1 MSDDSIFGGLKN
13 QVADYAKT
21 LGRKALSSAGDQ
33 VDKIADRFDGSGG
46 GSGGSSGEAA
56 KAGAEEIAEGK
67 SPAKAAL
74 SAAAAGAK
82 DKIKG
87 AFGGGSGGSGGSGD
101 FKFSNIVET
110 ADVGVPLSVAYN
122 AFTSFEDWPD
132 FMKKVENVEWTDD
145 VKLSVKGQA
154 VWSHRTWE
162 ATITE
167 QVPDSHIVWESTGS
181 KGYISG
187 SVSFHEVTPTLTR
200 IIAIGEY
207 HKQGFVEGVGALWFT
222 VPRRFRLELKF
233 FVHHVMTQTI
243 LDQEGV
249 EGWRGEIRDGELVT
263 SHEDALEEE
272 QAQAEEGDDEYEDAA
287 PQDEG
292 EADEESPE
300 TAEDEEPAEGYE
312 DEPAEDEPAE
322 DYEDE
327 PAEYEPEDEE
337 PAEDEPADEE
347 PAEDEPEEEPAEDEP
362 ADEEPAEG
370 EEEPVEDA
378 DEPVEYEE
386 GEPEE
391 YEESTE
397 DEEGRQ

>member
-33 VDKIADRFDGSGG
+33 VDKIADRFDGAGGEG
-46 GSGGSSGEAA
+46 GSTNEAA

-74 SAAAAGAK
+74 SAATAGAK

-87 AFGGGSGGSGGSGD
+87 AFGGGSSGSGGSGD

-132 FMKKVENVEWTDD
+132 FMKKVENVERTDD

-207 HKQGFVEGVGALWFT
+207 HKQGFVEGIGALWFT

-233 FVHHVMTQTI
+233 FVHHVMTQTM

-272 QAQAEEGDDEYEDAA
+272 QAQAEEAEQADESDEEYEDAA
-287 PQDEG
+287 PY
-292 EADEESPE
+292 
-300 TAEDEEPAEGYE
+300 EEPAE
-312 DEPAEDEPAE
+312 
-322 DYEDE
+322 
-327 PAEYEPEDEE
+327 
-337 PAEDEPADEE
+337 
-347 PAEDEPEEEPAEDEP
+347 EEEPAEDEGEVDEEASADEEPADVEYDDEAADDDEPADEAP
-362 ADEEPAEG
+362 ADEEPVDDVPADDDEGAEY
-370 EEEPVEDA
+370 EEEATDDAEEPVED
-378 DEPVEYEE
+378 VE
-386 GEPEE
+386 GEPEQ

>member
-33 VDKIADRFDGSGG
+33 VDKIADKFDGS
-46 GSGGSSGEAA
+46 SDDSDSKSEAA

-74 SAAAAGAK
+74 SAATAGAK

-87 AFGGGSGGSGGSGD
+87 VFGGGSGGSGGSGD

-132 FMKKVENVEWTDD
+132 FMKKVESVERTDD

-154 VWSHRTWE
+154 VWSHRKWE

-167 QVPDSHIVWESTGS
+167 QVPDSHIVWESTGD

-187 SVSFHEVTPTLTR
+187 SVSFHEVAPRLTR

-207 HKQGFVEGVGALWFT
+207 HKQGFMEGVGALWFT

-233 FVHHVMTQTI
+233 FVHHVMTQTM
-243 LDQEGV
+243 LEQDEV
-249 EGWRGEIRDGELVT
+249 EGWRGEIRDGELVQ

-272 QAQAEEGDDEYEDAA
+272 QAEEESGDEDASEEYEDAA
-287 PQDEG
+287 PEEEPEDEASYD
-292 EADEESPE
+292 EDADAEEAEEEPVDEAEEPVEDDPDAPADEP
-300 TAEDEEPAEGYE
+300 ADEEPADDGGENEALDEEYEDAPVE
-312 DEPAEDEPAE
+312 DEPVEDEPVE
-322 DYEDE
+322 YEDE
-327 PAEYEPEDEE
+327 PAEYE
-337 PAEDEPADEE
+337 A
-347 PAEDEPEEEPAEDEP
+347 
-362 ADEEPAEG
+362 
-370 EEEPVEDA
+370 
-378 DEPVEYEE
+378 
-386 GEPEE
+386 
-391 YEESTE
+391 STE

>member
-13 QVADYAKT
+13 QLGEYAKT

-33 VDKIADRFDGSGG
+33 VDKISDRFDSAGG
-46 GSGGSSGEAA
+46 DSDAKSEAA
-56 KAGAEEIAEGK
+56 KAGAEEIAQGK

-74 SAAAAGAK
+74 SAATAGAK

-87 AFGGGSGGSGGSGD
+87 VFGGGSGGSGGSGD

-132 FMKKVENVEWTDD
+132 FMKKVESVEWTDD

-154 VWSHRTWE
+154 VWSHRKWE

-167 QVPDSHIVWESTGS
+167 QVPDSHIVWESTGD

-187 SVSFHEVTPTLTR
+187 SVSFHEVAPRLTR

-233 FVHHVMTQTI
+233 FVHHVMTQTM
-243 LDQEGV
+243 LEQDEV
-249 EGWRGEIRDGELVT
+249 EGWRGEIRDGELVK
-263 SHEDALEEE
+263 SHEEALEDER
-272 QAQAEEGDDEYEDAA
+272 AQAESEDEDTSDEYQDPEEEAPEDEDEEYEDE
-287 PQDEG
+287 PVE
-292 EADEESPE
+292 EAE
-300 TAEDEEPAEGYE
+300 EDEEPLEEDPEASEEEPADDGGESEGEVPDEEYEDEPVEYEDEPVEYE
-312 DEPAEDEPAE
+312 DEPAES
-322 DYEDE
+322 
-327 PAEYEPEDEE
+327 
-337 PAEDEPADEE
+337 
-347 PAEDEPEEEPAEDEP
+347 
-362 ADEEPAEG
+362 
-370 EEEPVEDA
+370 
-378 DEPVEYEE
+378 EPVEYED
-386 GEPEE
+386 EPEE

-397 DEEGRQ
+397 EEEGRR

>member
-13 QVADYAKT
+13 QLGEYAKT

-33 VDKIADRFDGSGG
+33 VDKISDRFDSAGG
-46 GSGGSSGEAA
+46 DSDAKSEAA
-56 KAGAEEIAEGK
+56 KAGAEEIAQGK

-74 SAAAAGAK
+74 SAATAGAK

-87 AFGGGSGGSGGSGD
+87 VFGGGSGGSGGSGD

-132 FMKKVENVEWTDD
+132 FMKKVESVEWTDD

-154 VWSHRTWE
+154 VWSHRKWE
-162 ATITE
+162 ATIIE
-167 QVPDSHIVWESTGS
+167 QVPDSHIVWESTGD

-187 SVSFHEVTPTLTR
+187 SVSFHEVAPRLTR

-233 FVHHVMTQTI
+233 FVHHVMTQTM
-243 LDQEGV
+243 LEQDEV
-249 EGWRGEIRDGELVT
+249 EGWRGEIRDGELVK
-263 SHEDALEEE
+263 SHEEALEDER
-272 QAQAEEGDDEYEDAA
+272 AQAESEDEDTSDEYQDPEEEAPEDEDEEYEDE
-287 PQDEG
+287 PVE
-292 EADEESPE
+292 EAE
-300 TAEDEEPAEGYE
+300 EDEEPLEEDPEASEEEPADDGGESEGEVPDEEYEDEPVEYEDEPVEYE
-312 DEPAEDEPAE
+312 DEPAES
-322 DYEDE
+322 
-327 PAEYEPEDEE
+327 
-337 PAEDEPADEE
+337 
-347 PAEDEPEEEPAEDEP
+347 
-362 ADEEPAEG
+362 
-370 EEEPVEDA
+370 
-378 DEPVEYEE
+378 EPVEYED
-386 GEPEE
+386 EPEE

-397 DEEGRQ
+397 EEEGRR

>member
-21 LGRKALSSAGDQ
+21 LGRKVLSSAGDQ
-33 VDKIADRFDGSGG
+33 VDKIADRFDGAGGDG
-46 GSGGSSGEAA
+46 GSTSEAA
-56 KAGAEEIAEGK
+56 KAGAEEIAQGN

-74 SAAAAGAK
+74 SAATAGAK

-87 AFGGGSGGSGGSGD
+87 VFGGGSGGSGDSGD

-110 ADVGVPLSVAYN
+110 AEVGVPLSVAYN

-132 FMKKVENVEWTDD
+132 FMKKVENVERTDD

-167 QVPDSHIVWESTGS
+167 QVPDSHIVWESTGE

-187 SVSFHEVTPTLTR
+187 SVSFHEVAPRLTR

-233 FVHHVMTQTI
+233 FVHHVMTQTM
-243 LDQEGV
+243 LEQDEV
-249 EGWRGEIRDGELVT
+249 EGWRGEIRDGELVQ

-272 QAQAEEGDDEYEDAA
+272 QALAEEAEEADDEYEDAA
-287 PQDEG
+287 PY
-292 EADEESPE
+292 EEP
-300 TAEDEEPAEGYE
+300 AEDEEPAD
-312 DEPAEDEPAE
+312 DEELEAAEDEA
-322 DYEDE
+322 DDE
-327 PAEYEPEDEE
+327 APVDEE
-337 PAEDEPADEE
+337 PADDEYADEEPADEE
-347 PAEDEPEEEPAEDEP
+347 PADDVPEED
-362 ADEEPAEG
+362 DEEAEY
-370 EEEPVEDA
+370 EEEATDDA
-378 DEPVEYEE
+378 DEPVEYEKD
-386 GEPEE
+386 EPEE

>member
-33 VDKIADRFDGSGG
+33 VDKIADRFDGAGGEG
-46 GSGGSSGEAA
+46 GSTNEAA

-74 SAAAAGAK
+74 SAATAGAK

-87 AFGGGSGGSGGSGD
+87 AFGGGSSGSGGSGD

-132 FMKKVENVEWTDD
+132 FMKKVENVERTDD

-207 HKQGFVEGVGALWFT
+207 HKQGFVEGIGALWFT

-233 FVHHVMTQTI
+233 FVHHVMTQTM

-272 QAQAEEGDDEYEDAA
+272 QAQAEEAEQADESDEEYEDAA
-287 PQDEG
+287 PY
-292 EADEESPE
+292 
-300 TAEDEEPAEGYE
+300 EEPAE
-312 DEPAEDEPAE
+312 
-322 DYEDE
+322 
-327 PAEYEPEDEE
+327 
-337 PAEDEPADEE
+337 
-347 PAEDEPEEEPAEDEP
+347 EEEPAEDEGEVDEEASADEEPADVEYDDEAADDDEPADEAP
-362 ADEEPAEG
+362 ADEEPVDDVPADDDEGAEY
-370 EEEPVEDA
+370 EEEATDDAEVPVED
-378 DEPVEYEE
+378 VE
-386 GEPEE
+386 GEPEQ

>member
-13 QVADYAKT
+13 QLGEYAKT

-33 VDKIADRFDGSGG
+33 VDKISDRFDSAGG
-46 GSGGSSGEAA
+46 DSDAKSEAA
-56 KAGAEEIAEGK
+56 KAGAEEIAQGK

-74 SAAAAGAK
+74 SAATAGAK

-87 AFGGGSGGSGGSGD
+87 VFGGGSGGSGGSGD

-132 FMKKVENVEWTDD
+132 FMKKVESVEWTDD

-154 VWSHRTWE
+154 VWSHRKWE

-167 QVPDSHIVWESTGS
+167 QVPDSHIVWESTGD

-187 SVSFHEVTPTLTR
+187 SVSFHEVAPRLTR

-233 FVHHVMTQTI
+233 FVHHVMTQTM
-243 LDQEGV
+243 LEQDEV
-249 EGWRGEIRDGELVT
+249 EGWRGEIRDGELVK
-263 SHEDALEEE
+263 SHEEALEDER
-272 QAQAEEGDDEYEDAA
+272 AQAESEDEDTSDEYQDPEEEAPEDEDEEYEDE
-287 PQDEG
+287 PVE
-292 EADEESPE
+292 EAE
-300 TAEDEEPAEGYE
+300 EDEEPLEEDPEASGEEPADDGGESEGEVPDEEYEDEPVEYEDEPVEYE
-312 DEPAEDEPAE
+312 DEPAES
-322 DYEDE
+322 
-327 PAEYEPEDEE
+327 
-337 PAEDEPADEE
+337 
-347 PAEDEPEEEPAEDEP
+347 
-362 ADEEPAEG
+362 
-370 EEEPVEDA
+370 
-378 DEPVEYEE
+378 EPVEYED
-386 GEPEE
+386 EPEE

-397 DEEGRQ
+397 EEEGRR